1 MGAGNHQDTL
11 AIEAALS
18 RPTLLPVMSATPADH
33 AAACLAWLAGRS
45 VAEIDAALSDLAHPT
60 YVHADA
66 LGDAADGGDPSGIGA
81 LFGGL
86 VEPLNDGFTPAGRA
100 GYARWFAH
108 ICWRVGTRD
117 ERIAA
122 QLAKFGISEEAALHA
137 RYQAARSQPA
147 TPPRTARK
155 VVVLSRVTIGADL
168 LLTTV
173 ALQRLRRAYPEAEL
187 VVLGDG
193 KLQALIGGFPG
204 VRVRAVAY
212 GRRGTLRERLASWLA
227 VVEAVAAE
235 APELVF
241 APDSRLD
248 QLGILPVV
256 ADPAHY
262 LLWENVLPDG
272 QALSL
277 ARALDGFLAARF
289 AQPAT
294 PPVEPRTQLDASTI
308 LINERLAAAL
318 DTTKPLAAVKLDHGG
333 NPAKA
338 LPRAA
343 EVAVLRRLRELG
355 WRVLLD
361 RGFGATELANSDAL
375 LTDAGWTVVDLDDS
389 GQGFGLAINEL
400 APGSLASAPVVR
412 FHGSI
417 GGWAAACAT
426 CRLAVSYDSVG
437 HHLAAGLGVP
447 VVTAFTGHADARF
460 AVAWKPHGPGVVTLV
475 EIPTAAKDNPA
486 QWQRL
491 LAALPVPSA
500 ARSAPPA
507 L

>member
-1 MGAGNHQDTL
+1 LEINRLQGNR
-11 AIEAALS
+11 IEAAWS

-45 VAEIDAALSDLAHPT
+45 AAEIDAALADPAHPT
-60 YVHADA
+60 YAHADA

-122 QLAKFGISEEAALHA
+122 QVTRFGISDEAALHA
-137 RYQAARSQPA
+137 RYQAARRQPA
-147 TPPRTARK
+147 SPPRMANK

-193 KLQALIGGFPG
+193 KLQALIGGLPG

-235 APELVF
+235 APDLVF

-256 ADPAHY
+256 ADPARY

-277 ARALDGFLAARF
+277 ARALDAFLAERF
-289 AQPAT
+289 AQPAQ
-294 PPVEPRTQLDASTI
+294 PPIEPRTQLDVPTLAVQAQ
-308 LINERLAAAL
+308 LAAAL
-318 DTTKPLAAVKLDHGG
+318 GSAPLAAVKLDHGG

-343 EVAVLRRLRELG
+343 EVAVLRRLRDLG

-361 RGFGATELANSDAL
+361 RGFGAAELANSDAL
-375 LTDAGWTVVDLDDS
+375 LADAGWTAVDLDDS
-389 GQGFGLAINEL
+389 GQGLGQPVAALTPGALAT
-400 APGSLASAPVVR
+400 APVVR

-417 GGWAAACAT
+417 GGWAAACAV
-426 CRLAVSYDSVG
+426 CRVAVSYDSVG

-447 VVTAFTGHADARF
+447 VITAFTGHTDARF
-460 AVAWKPHGPGVVTLV
+460 AVAWKPHGPGAVTLI
-475 EIPTAAKDNPA
+475 EIPTAAKDDPA
-486 QWQRL
+486 QWARL
-491 LAALPVPSA
+491 LAALPAV
-500 ARSAPPA
+500 
-507 L
+507 